1 MLERYKTKHTLFTLN
16 RSITHWFTFRL
27 CKNIHFWKKGQ
38 NQFQMEWRSFTITI
52 LTITN
57 NHYYKCTLNMY
68 VWANFLLLWKSI
80 QIQNI
85 QPHSHI
91 HSLDIANIIL
101 TYFGYKNVIDK
112 GYAEILY
119 KMKRFVF
126 FPWITDT
133 PRC

>member
-1 MLERYKTKHTLFTLN
+1 
-16 RSITHWFTFRL
+16 
-27 CKNIHFWKKGQ
+27 
-38 NQFQMEWRSFTITI
+38 
-52 LTITN
+52 
-57 NHYYKCTLNMY
+57 MY
-68 VWANFLLLWKSI
+68 VSANFLLLWKSI

-112 GYAEILY
+112 GYAEIFY

-126 FPWITDT
+126 FPLNN
-133 PRC
+133 